1 MLRVKVLLTGAS
13 GQVGRALQSAAP
25 ANVEIHAY
33 TRAELDISD
42 ASAVRRAVAAFVPA
56 VVINAAAYTAVD
68 KAESEPQLAEA
79 ANATGPRVLAETVLD
94 IPGARL
100 IQISTDY
107 VFDGAGT
114 QPHRPDDP
122 THPVSVYGKTK
133 LTGERAVL
141 EVLAD
146 RSVVLRTAWIYA
158 AEGKN
163 FLLTMLRLMRE
174 RGAVRV
180 VADQRGSPTAAASV
194 ARALWRIVEL
204 PGIDGVLHWT
214 DEGTASW
221 YDFACA
227 IAEEALAAGV
237 LEQPAT
243 VSPITTADY
252 PTPARRPMNSML
264 DLRESIVRLK
274 LRPTPWRDN
283 LRTTLRALPRG

>member
-1 MLRVKVLLTGAS
+1 MKVLLTGAS
-13 GQVGRALQSAAP
+13 GQVGRALQSSAP
-25 ANVEIHAY
+25 ADAEVHAF

-42 ASAVRRAVAAFVPA
+42 AKAVRLAMTAFAPA

-68 KAESEPQLAEA
+68 KAEAEPQRAETVNALSPRLLAEA
-79 ANATGPRVLAETVLD
+79 VRD

-100 IQISTDY
+100 IHVSTDY
-107 VFDGAGT
+107 VFDGLGSH
-114 QPHRPDDP
+114 PHRPGDP
-122 THPVSVYGKTK
+122 TNPVSVYGKTK

-146 RSVVLRTAWIYA
+146 RGVVLRTAWIYA
-158 AEGKN
+158 AEGRN

-174 RGAVRV
+174 RDAVRV

-194 ARALWRIVEL
+194 ARAIWRIVEL
-204 PGIDGVLHWT
+204 PAIHGVLHWT
-214 DEGTASW
+214 DAGAASW

-237 LEQPAT
+237 LEKPAT

-252 PTPARRPMNSML
+252 PTPARRPMNSVL

-283 LRTTLRALPRG
+283 LRATLCALPRG